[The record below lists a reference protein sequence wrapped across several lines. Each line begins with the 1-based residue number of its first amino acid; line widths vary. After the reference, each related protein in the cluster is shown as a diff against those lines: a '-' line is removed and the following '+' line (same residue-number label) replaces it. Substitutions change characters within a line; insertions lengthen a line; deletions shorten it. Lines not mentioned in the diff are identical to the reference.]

1 MRKIKILFALL
12 VVFLLVISCGNKK
25 EVEKTEKIKVTTT
38 INFFQDLVSVI
49 GGDKV
54 EVLGIMGEGE
64 DPHLYNA
71 KPQDLEKLSNA
82 DLIVYGGLHLEGKM
96 VEIFEKLEKEKNV
109 LNLSNFLDKSLIK
122 DTDEGTHDPHVWFDS
137 RLWAQEAK
145 AVYEKLSEIDE
156 KNKDYY
162 KENYEKYIIEI
173 DKMTEYVQ
181 NKINEIPENQRK
193 LITAHDAFQYFAA
206 QYGLEVKAIQGIS
219 TDSETGTKNISD
231 LAEYIVENKIKAI
244 FIESSVPKK
253 SIEALQEAVKAK
265 GFNVEIGGELSS
277 DSMEK
282 PSYIESVKA
291 NADTISNALK

>member
-109 LNLSNFLDKSLIK
+109 LNLSNFLDPNLIK
-122 DTDEGTHDPHVWFDS
+122 NTSEGTHDPHVWFDS